1 MKALVVYDSAFGN
14 TQKVAE
20 AIGAALSSAEVR
32 HVDQVKPEN
41 LHGLECLI
49 VGSPT
54 QKMNFTDG
62 MRNFLDRIPPTGLV
76 GIRVAAFDTRI
87 SNEDMRASVQSP
99 VTRFMVK
106 AFLHRFA
113 ARPIAGALKKKG
125 GIEVID
131 PEGFFVS
138 DTKGPLKEGELERAT
153 VWAQQIR
160 QTATRSTP

>member
-20 AIGAALSSAEVR
+20 AIGATLSGAEVR
-32 HVDQVKPEN
+32 NVDQVKPED
-41 LHGLECLI
+41 LHGLEYLI

-62 MRNFLDRIPPTGLV
+62 MRNFLDRIPHTGLAD
-76 GIRVAAFDTRI
+76 IRVAAFDTRI
-87 SNEDMRASVQSP
+87 SNEDMRALIRSSA
-99 VTRFMVK
+99 TRLVVK
-106 AFLHRFA
+106 VFLHRFA
-113 ARPIAGALKKKG
+113 AGPIAGVLKKKG
-125 GIEVID
+125 GIEVMA

-153 VWAQQIR
+153 TWAQQIR
-160 QTATRSTP
+160 QRAAR

>member
-62 MRNFLDRIPPTGLV
+62 MRNFLDRIPPTGLAGV
-76 GIRVAAFDTRI
+76 QVAAFDTRI
-87 SNEDMRASVQSP
+87 SNEDMRALVRSSA
-99 VTRFMVK
+99 TRLVVK
-106 AFLHRFA
+106 VFLHRFA
-113 ARPIAGALKKKG
+113 AGPIAGVLKKKG
-125 GIEVID
+125 GIEVMA

-138 DTKGPLKEGELERAT
+138 DTQGPLKAGELERAAA
-153 VWAQQIR
+153 WAQR
-160 QTATRSTP
+160 LMHTVSP